1 MKGQIVIDEQNTV
14 TCVCIGGKLI
24 GGIDVDDIPPEVISC
39 ADKWIYKDGKFDENP
54 NYADSELQTAKEI
67 KIVDSKIQLA
77 EWLAA
82 NPMQYTDGNYY
93 SVTEE
98 KQSLLNSNLASY
110 ERAKAAGL
118 EYPLKWNSTGEE
130 CVEWDYN
137 DLRTLSLNIAAYV
150 APKVS
155 KQQLLEVQIRNCETV
170 EELDAIVI
178 DYDEEK

>member
-1 MKGQIVIDEQNTV
+1 MIKQITIDENNVV
-14 TCVCIGGKLI
+14 TGASVGGLVT
-24 GGIDVDDIPPEVISC
+24 GGIDVEEIPEEVMNCPER
-39 ADKWIYKDGKFDENP
+39 WIYTDGNFEPNP
-54 NYADSELQTAKEI
+54 NYTDNSLQLAKEI

-118 EYPLKWNSTGEE
+118 EYPLKWNSTGSE
-130 CVEWDYN
+130 CVAWEYS
-137 DLRTLSLNIAAYV
+137 DLLALSLMIAAYV

-155 KQQLLEVQIRNCETV
+155 MQQSIEIAINACESI
-170 EELDAIVI
+170 EKLNEIVI
-178 DYDEEK
+178 SYE